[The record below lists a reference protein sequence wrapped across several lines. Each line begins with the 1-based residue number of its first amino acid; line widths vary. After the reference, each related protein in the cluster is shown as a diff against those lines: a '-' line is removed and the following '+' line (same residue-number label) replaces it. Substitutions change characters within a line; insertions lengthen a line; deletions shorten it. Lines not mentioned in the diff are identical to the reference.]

1 MKEQLEILI
10 EMQKYDTVIGK
21 KNILTEELPQQLNS
35 LKQSLLDADETVNTT
50 KSELDENLKEQKLK
64 ELDIADNNTK
74 IAKYKNQLL
83 TIETNKE
90 YKALNSEIN
99 HLEKKNSRIDDEL
112 ISLMEAESELR
123 DRLEENNKA
132 QKKASDELKANE
144 EKLEKK
150 IQEVQKDIEEL
161 KSKRNKKAIE
171 LPRDLIRRYG
181 NLIKNKNRKA
191 VVFNDNK
198 ACSGCG
204 YTIRPQVEIDIKAGE
219 SVIYCESCGRILVD
233 HLENN

>member
-1 MKEQLEILI
+1 MKKQLEILI
-10 EMQKYDTVIGK
+10 KMQKLDTIIGQ
-21 KNILTEELPQQLNS
+21 KNILTKELPQQLNS
-35 LKQSLLDADETVNTT
+35 LKQSLKDADETVVAT
-50 KSELDENLKEQKLK
+50 KSDLDENLKDQKLR

-99 HLEKKNSRIDDEL
+99 HLEKKNSGVDDNL
-112 ISLMEAESELR
+112 IGLMEAESELR
-123 DRLEENNKA
+123 ERLDEENKA

-144 EKLEKK
+144 EKLEKE
-150 IQEVQKDIEEL
+150 IMEVQKDIEDL
-161 KSKRNKKAIE
+161 KSKRNVMAKD

-191 VVFNDNK
+191 VVFNIKN

-204 YTIRPQVEIDIKAGE
+204 YIIRPQVAIDIKEGN
-219 SVIYCESCGRILVD
+219 SVIYCESCGRILVAKI
-233 HLENN
+233 

>member
-1 MKEQLEILI
+1 MKKQLEILI
-10 EMQKYDTVIGK
+10 QMQKLDTIIGE
-21 KNILTEELPQQLNS
+21 KNILTKKLPQQLNS
-35 LKQSLLDADETVNTT
+35 LKQSLKDADEIVADT
-50 KSELDENLKEQKLK
+50 KSELDENQKNQKLK
-64 ELDIADNNTK
+64 ELDIADNNAK
-74 IAKYKNQLL
+74 SDKYKNQLL

-99 HLEKKNSRIDDEL
+99 HLEKQNSEIDDEL
-112 ISLMEAESELR
+112 ISLMEVESELKE
-123 DRLEENNKA
+123 RLEEERKA

-144 EKLEKK
+144 KKLEKE
-150 IQEVQKDIEEL
+150 IQEVQKDIEDL

-191 VVFNDNK
+191 VAFNENN

-204 YTIRPQVEIDIKAGE
+204 YTIRPQVEIDIKAGN
-219 SVIYCESCGRILVD
+219 SVIYCESCGRIIVA
-233 HLENN
+233 HL

>member
-1 MKEQLEILI
+1 MKKELEILI
-10 EMQKYDTVIGK
+10 QMQKYDTVIGE
-21 KNILTEELPQQLNS
+21 KNILTKELPQQLNS
-35 LKQSLLDADETVNTT
+35 LKQSLLDADEAVNTT
-50 KSELDENLKEQKLK
+50 KSELDENQIEQKSK

-74 IAKYKNQLL
+74 VAKYKNQLL

-99 HLEKKNSRIDDEL
+99 HLEKKNSSIDDEL
-112 ISLMEAESELR
+112 IGLMETESELR
-123 DRLEENNKA
+123 ERLEEKNVA
-132 QKKASDELKANE
+132 QKKASDELRANE
-144 EKLEKK
+144 KKLEKE

-161 KSKRNKKAIE
+161 KSKRNEKAIK

-181 NLIKNKNRKA
+181 NLIKNRNRKA
-191 VVFNDNK
+191 VVYNDNN

-204 YTIRPQVEIDIKAGE
+204 YTIRPQVGIDIKASN